1 MSTTILDP
9 VAQTFIID
17 DASFA
22 RGAFLSSIDLFFRTK
37 PTTNIPVTISIVS
50 TLNGYPTGKTLDY
63 SIVSVLPSD
72 VNVSENPQYLDSTK
86 YTRFKFPV
94 PVYINS
100 SVMYAIIIQSNI
112 SGYKLWV
119 AQQNDTPIASSAK
132 LTPTSETPTNLT
144 KIAKSPY
151 VGSFFESQNG
161 ITYTADQTK
170 DLMFVINRCKFNT
183 TSTPTL
189 QFVVP
194 QGLANTK
201 AVESTANTGYY
212 AAKNSNM
219 PFDEL
224 NLSTTHYVP
233 NGTAIN
239 YSYQTTKVSDTA
251 TLEAAKTV
259 FPGEFGTPLPENI
272 LLNDNNGQRTLV
284 ANSNTSFIL
293 NASLTT
299 NDEKLTPIIADDAV
313 RLYTVRYN
321 INNMGLTNSSIT
333 VANSGIGYLSNSSG
347 TLSSPSITV
356 SAPDLV
362 GGVQAFV
369 SANVQ
374 TGNIVSVYVT
384 TAGSGYTTTP
394 TITVSA
400 TANTAA
406 NIDVFGETSS
416 RGGNGLARYQTYPVT
431 LAQGNDSGDLR
442 VFFTAYRPVNTDIH
456 IYYKILAREDSQL
469 FEDGDWQKMTLIGAG
484 VNKYSTFRSQVY
496 EYEAAPGINGIA
508 NNIVTYNSKTTSQD
522 YSTFYRYAI
531 KVVMAS
537 ADSTFTPYLNDLRVI
552 ALPEGT
558 GA

>member
-1 MSTTILDP
+1 ML
-9 VAQTFIID
+9 
-17 DASFA
+17 
-22 RGAFLSSIDLFFRTK
+22 
-37 PTTNIPVTISIVS
+37 
-50 TLNGYPTGKTLDY
+50 
-63 SIVSVLPSD
+63 
-72 VNVSENPQYLDSTK
+72 
-86 YTRFKFPV
+86 
-94 PVYINS
+94 
-100 SVMYAIIIQSNI
+100 YAIVIQSNI

-119 AQQNDTPIASSAK
+119 AQQNDTPIGSSAK
-132 LTPTSETPTNLT
+132 LTPTSTTPTNLS

-161 ITYTADQTK
+161 ITYTADQSK

-183 TSTPTL
+183 ASTPTL

-194 QGLANTK
+194 EGLANTK
-201 AVESTANTGYY
+201 AVESTSNTGYY
-212 AAKNSNM
+212 TPKYYNI

-224 NLSTTHYVP
+224 NLSTTHYIP

-293 NASLTT
+293 NASLLT
-299 NDEKLTPIIADDAV
+299 NDDKLTPIIADDAV

-333 VANSGIGYLSNSSG
+333 VANTGIGYLANASG
-347 TLSSPSITV
+347 TLSSPNITV
-356 SAPDLV
+356 SAPDLAD
-362 GGVQAFV
+362 GVQALV

-374 TGNIVSVYVT
+374 TGNIISVFVT
-384 TAGSGYTTTP
+384 TAGSGYTVTP
-394 TITVSA
+394 TITVSG
-400 TANTAA
+400 TANITA
-406 NIDVFGETSS
+406 NIIVFGETSS

-456 IYYKILAREDSQL
+456 IYYKVLAREDSQI
-469 FEDGDWQKMTLIGAG
+469 FEDGDWQKMTLIGG
-484 VNKYSTFRSQVY
+484 IVNKYSTIRSQVY
-496 EYEAAPGINGIA
+496 EYEAAPGTNSIPD
-508 NNIVTYNSKTTSQD
+508 NIITYTSKTTFQN
-522 YSTFYRYAI
+522 YSTFYKYAI

>member
-17 DASFA
+17 DASYA

-37 PTTNIPVTISIVS
+37 PSTNIPVTISIVS

-72 VNVSENPQYLDSTK
+72 VQVSEDPQYLDSTK
-86 YTRFKFPV
+86 YTRFKFPA
-94 PVYINS
+94 PVYIS
-100 SVMYAIIIQSNI
+100 SGQMYAMVIQSNI
-112 SGYKLWV
+112 SGYKLWT
-119 AQQNDTPIASSAK
+119 AAQNDTPIASSVK

-170 DLMFVINRCKFNT
+170 DLMFVINRCSFNT

-201 AVESTANTGYY
+201 PVEASMNTGYY
-212 AAKNSNM
+212 AAKTANM

-233 NGTAIN
+233 SGTRIN
-239 YSYQTTKVSDTA
+239 YSYQTTRVSDTA
-251 TLEAAKTV
+251 TLEAAKSIS
-259 FPGEFGTPLPENI
+259 PGEFGTPLPENI
-272 LLNDNNGQRTLV
+272 MLNDFYGQRTLV

-293 NASLTT
+293 NAALST

-313 RLYTVRYN
+313 RLYTVKYY
-321 INNMGLTNSSIT
+321 INNMGLTNSAIT
-333 VANSGIGYLSNSSG
+333 VANSGIGYLANTSG
-347 TLSSPSITV
+347 TLSSPNITV
-356 SAPDLV
+356 SAPDLAT
-362 GGVQAFV
+362 GTQAYV

-374 TGNIVSVYVT
+374 SGNIVSVFVT
-384 TAGSGYTTTP
+384 TSGSGYTTTP

-400 TANTAA
+400 TANTTA
-406 NIDVFGETSS
+406 NIVVFGETSS

-442 VFFTAYRPVNTDIH
+442 VYFTAYRPVNTDIH
-456 IYYKILAREDSQL
+456 IYYKVLAREDSQN

-484 VNKYSTFRSQVY
+484 INKYSTFRSQTF
-496 EYEAAPGINGIA
+496 EYEAAPGVNGIA
-508 NNIVTYNSKTTSQD
+508 NNIITYTSKTTSQK
-522 YSTFYRYAI
+522 YSTYYKYAI
-531 KVVMAS
+531 KVVMAT

-552 ALPEGT
+552 ALPDGT